1 MLHLGP
7 VLWKAGTVSATEILI
22 AVLIA
27 VGIAGIIVP
36 VLPGTLL
43 VLGAIL
49 VWALEI
55 GTSTGWV
62 VFAVRA
68 VLLVGGSVVKYLVPG
83 RRLKAS
89 GVPNRTLLVG
99 ALLAFVG
106 FFVVPVVGMFIGF
119 VLGVYLAERARV
131 GGAEAWPSTVHA
143 LKAVGVS
150 ILIEL
155 VAAFLAAVAWVVG
168 VAVT

>member
-1 MLHLGP
+1 M
-7 VLWKAGTVSATEILI
+7 SATE
-22 AVLIA
+22 VLVALAIA
-27 VGIAGIIVP
+27 VGIAGIIIP

-43 VLGAIL
+43 VMGAIL
-49 VWALEI
+49 VWAVQV
-55 GTSTGWV
+55 GTTTAWV
-62 VFAVRA
+62 VFAVA
-68 VLLVGGSVVKYLVPG
+68 TVLLAAGSVVKFLVPG

-89 GVPNRTLLVG
+89 GVPSRTLLVG
-99 ALLAFVG
+99 ALLAFIG

-131 GGAEAWPSTVHA
+131 GGAEAWPSTVGT

-155 VAAFLAAVAWVVG
+155 VAAFLAAVTWVVG
-168 VAVT
+168 VAAT

>member
-1 MLHLGP
+1 M
-7 VLWKAGTVSATEILI
+7 SATE
-22 AVLIA
+22 VLVALAIA

-49 VWALEI
+49 VWSVQV

-62 VFAVRA
+62 VFAVA
-68 VLLVGGSVVKYLVPG
+68 ALLLVGGTVVKYLVPG

-106 FFVVPVVGMFIGF
+106 FFVIPVIGMFIGF

-131 GGAEAWPSTVHA
+131 GGGQAWPSTVAA

-155 VAAFLAAVAWVVG
+155 VAAFLAAVTWVVG
-168 VAVT
+168 VMAT

>member
-1 MLHLGP
+1 
-7 VLWKAGTVSATEILI
+7 VSPTEILI

-36 VLPGTLL
+36 VLPGTIL

-55 GTSTGWV
+55 GTPPAWV
-62 VFAVRA
+62 VFAVAA
-68 VLLVGGSVVKYLVPG
+68 VLLVGGTVVKYLVPG
-83 RRLKAS
+83 RRLKAA
-89 GVPNRTLLVG
+89 GVPNSTLVTG
-99 ALLAFVG
+99 GLLAFVG
-106 FFVVPVVGMFIGF
+106 FFVIPVVGMFIGF
-119 VLGVYLAERARV
+119 VLGVYVAERRRV
-131 GGAEAWPSTVHA
+131 GPTLAWPSTTGA
-143 LKAVGVS
+143 LRAVGVS

-168 VAVT
+168 VVIT

>member
-1 MLHLGP
+1 M
-7 VLWKAGTVSATEILI
+7 SATE
-22 AVLIA
+22 VLVALAIA

-49 VWALEI
+49 VWSVQV

-62 VFAVRA
+62 VFAVA
-68 VLLVGGSVVKYLVPG
+68 ALLLVGGTVVKYLGPG

-106 FFVVPVVGMFIGF
+106 FFVIPVIGMFIGF

-131 GGAEAWPSTVHA
+131 GGGQAWPSTVAA

-155 VAAFLAAVAWVVG
+155 VAAFLAAVTWVVG
-168 VAVT
+168 VMAT